1 MKALGPQG
9 LFCQDSILKSPLAGT
24 GAQCKRLA
32 QAEGHFKVPYMG
44 LPEKKQCLSFRKWL

>member
-1 MKALGPQG
+1 MPQG
-9 LFCQDSILKSPLAGT
+9 LFCQDSILKPPLAGT
-24 GAQCKRLA
+24 GAQCRWLA